1 MRIIKQIALIGG
13 VLLLLGLVVFVVWAL
28 NAAPPMAESLAAM
41 ASDET
46 VTVQSE
52 PWLVFQPTQGTPTT
66 GLIFYPGG
74 RVDARAYAPVAHK
87 IAEKGYL
94 VVVVPMPLNLAV
106 FGASQAGDVMSAF
119 PDVDHWVIGGHSLG
133 GSMAA
138 NFADNNPDLIDGIV
152 FLASY
157 PADSDDLSDQDI
169 ESLSIYGTQDG
180 LASPSKILALRS
192 LLPQDTNWLA
202 IEGGNH
208 AQFGWYGSQSG
219 DNDATISRIEQQ
231 EQIQQAILE
240 LLASVNK
247 EQ

>member
-1 MRIIKQIALIGG
+1 MRKLKWIALIFG
-13 VLLLLGLVVFVVWAL
+13 VILLLGSMSFIVWAM
-28 NAAPPMAESLAAM
+28 NSPQPMPEAQKAII
-41 ASDET
+41 SDES
-46 VTVQSE
+46 VEVQSE
-52 PWLVFQPTQGTPTT
+52 PWLVFQPTRGTPTT
-66 GLIFYPGG
+66 GLILYPGG
-74 RVDARAYAPVAHK
+74 RVDPRAYAPTARK
-87 IAEKGYL
+87 IAESGYL
-94 VVVVPMPLNLAV
+94 VIVVPMPLNLAV

-157 PADSDDLSDQDI
+157 PANSNDLSDQDI

-180 LASPSKILALRS
+180 LASPSKILASRS

-240 LLASVNK
+240 LLASVNR